1 MPAARS
7 RMPAET
13 AADTAAPARPREQDI
28 VVSRDLAATV
38 YTIGQF
44 PGEVQLVA
52 ASRDAAL
59 RVARAFARP
68 HGVDV
73 WYREGGTCHRLDA
86 FRPAPRRR

>member
-1 MPAARS
+1 
-7 RMPAET
+7 
-13 AADTAAPARPREQDI
+13 
-28 VVSRDLAATV
+28 
-38 YTIGQF
+38 
-44 PGEVQLVA
+44 VQLVA